1 MAGLFKCKSVDSAPV
16 HYNAVII
23 GAGMSGLAAA
33 VRLSMF
39 GQKVLLLEKHNAAGG
54 LNSFYARGNRK
65 YDVGLH
71 ALTNWVPEGAK
82 GTPLTKLLRQLR
94 IKREEL
100 DLCPQ
105 FGSLIKMGGKQL
117 RVNNHFPDLMDDV
130 AQAFPRAIDQ
140 FRELDN
146 FISNIDE
153 AALDAHGGSA
163 RALLNEK
170 ISDPLLRDMLLLPTC
185 FYGSALENDIEVSQF
200 AIMWRSL
207 FKEGFARPFIGV
219 RQVIRLLL
227 DRCREHQVDRRM
239 KCGVKQII
247 VRNSRATALILD
259 DGTEVTT
266 DKIYSSA
273 GAVETQR
280 LRSDCSPLVAQN
292 EIGRLGYLETIST
305 YKPEEFSKFKWNET
319 IIFFCDEERFHY
331 QSPKGLVDPKSG
343 VICIPN
349 NYNYGGG
356 RSLDEGWLRVTSLAN
371 HDEWCRLPE
380 EEYLAQKAV
389 WLNQLNRVAR
399 NHLTPVTDT
408 VHDAA
413 LTSSDVFTPR
423 TVRKF
428 TGHLNGAIYGS
439 PIKRRDGRTDL
450 ENLFII
456 GTDQG
461 FLGVTGAML
470 SGISMAN
477 LHGLTQ

>member
-1 MAGLFKCKSVDSAPV
+1 VDSAPV
-16 HYNAVII
+16 HYDAVII

-105 FGSLIKMGGKQL
+105 LGSLIKMGGKQL
-117 RVNNHFPDLMDDV
+117 RVNNHFPDLLDDV
-130 AQAFPRAIDQ
+130 AKVFPQAIDQ

-153 AALDAHGGSA
+153 AALDANGGSA
-163 RALLNEK
+163 RALLNDK

-247 VRNSRATALILD
+247 VRNSRAVGLILD

-280 LRSDCSPLVAQN
+280 LRSDCSPQVAQN
-292 EIGRLGYLETIST
+292 EIGRLGYLETIAT
-305 YKPEEFSKFKWNET
+305 YKPEEFSQFKWNET
-319 IIFFCDEERFHY
+319 IIFFCDEERFNY

-349 NYNYGGG
+349 NYNYGSE
-356 RSLDEGWLRVTSLAN
+356 RSLDEGWLRVTALAN
-371 HDEWCRLPE
+371 HDAWCRLPE
-380 EEYLAQKAV
+380 EEYLAQKTE

-399 NHLTPVTDT
+399 NHLSPLSDP

-477 LHGLTQ
+477 LHGLKE

>member
-1 MAGLFKCKSVDSAPV
+1 
-16 HYNAVII
+16 
-23 GAGMSGLAAA
+23 
-33 VRLSMF
+33 
-39 GQKVLLLEKHNAAGG
+39 
-54 LNSFYARGNRK
+54 
-65 YDVGLH
+65 VGLH

-105 FGSLIKMGGKQL
+105 LGSLIKMGGKQL

-140 FRELDN
+140 FRELDH

-153 AALDAHGGSA
+153 AALEAHGGST

-170 ISDPLLRDMLLLPTC
+170 IPDPLLRDMLLLPTC

-247 VRNSRATALILD
+247 VRNSRAVGLILD

-280 LRSDCSPLVAQN
+280 LRSDCSPQAAQN
-292 EIGRLGYLETIST
+292 EIGRLGYLETIAT
-305 YKPEEFSKFKWNET
+305 YKPEEFSQFKWKET
-319 IIFFCDEERFHY
+319 IIFFCDEERFNY

-349 NYNYGGG
+349 NYNYGTE
-356 RSLDEGWLRVTSLAN
+356 RSLDEGWLRVTALAN
-371 HDEWCRLPE
+371 HDAWCRLPE
-380 EEYLAQKAV
+380 EEYLAQKTE
-389 WLNQLNRVAR
+389 WFNQLNRVAR
-399 NHLTPVTDT
+399 NHLTPVSDT
-408 VHDAA
+408 THDAA

-428 TGHLNGAIYGS
+428 TSHLNGAIYGS

-477 LHGLTQ
+477 LHGLKE

>member
-1 MAGLFKCKSVDSAPV
+1 VDSAPV
-16 HYNAVII
+16 HYDAVII

-105 FGSLIKMGGKQL
+105 LGSLIKMGGKQL
-117 RVNNHFPDLMDDV
+117 RVNNHFPDLMADV

-140 FRELDN
+140 FRELDH

-153 AALDAHGGSA
+153 AALEAHGGST

-170 ISDPLLRDMLLLPTC
+170 ILVTLLRDMLLLPTC

-247 VRNSRATALILD
+247 VRNSRAVGLILD

-280 LRSDCSPLVAQN
+280 LRSDCSPQAAQN
-292 EIGRLGYLETIST
+292 EIGRLGYLETIAT
-305 YKPEEFSKFKWNET
+305 YKPEEFSQFKWKET
-319 IIFFCDEERFHY
+319 IIFFCDEERFNY

-349 NYNYGGG
+349 NYNYGTE
-356 RSLDEGWLRVTSLAN
+356 RSLDEGWLRVTALAN
-371 HDEWCRLPE
+371 HDAWCRLPE
-380 EEYLAQKAV
+380 EEYLAQKTE
-389 WLNQLNRVAR
+389 WFNQLNRVAR
-399 NHLTPVTDT
+399 NHLTPVSDT
-408 VHDAA
+408 THDAA

-428 TGHLNGAIYGS
+428 TSHLNGAIYGS

-477 LHGLTQ
+477 LHGLKE

>member
-1 MAGLFKCKSVDSAPV
+1 
-16 HYNAVII
+16 
-23 GAGMSGLAAA
+23 MSGLAAA

-105 FGSLIKMGGKQL
+105 LGSLIKMGGKQL

-140 FRELDN
+140 FRELDH

-153 AALDAHGGSA
+153 AALEAHGGST

-170 ISDPLLRDMLLLPTC
+170 IPDPLLRDMLLLPTC

-247 VRNSRATALILD
+247 VRNSRAVGLILD

-280 LRSDCSPLVAQN
+280 LRSDCSPQAAQN
-292 EIGRLGYLETIST
+292 EIGRLGYLETIAT
-305 YKPEEFSKFKWNET
+305 YKPEEFSQFKWKET
-319 IIFFCDEERFHY
+319 IIFFCDEERFNY

-349 NYNYGGG
+349 NYNYGTE
-356 RSLDEGWLRVTSLAN
+356 RSLDEGWLRVTALAN
-371 HDEWCRLPE
+371 HDAWCRLPE
-380 EEYLAQKAV
+380 EEYSAQKTE
-389 WLNQLNRVAR
+389 WFNQLNRVAR
-399 NHLTPVTDT
+399 NHLTPVSDT
-408 VHDAA
+408 THDAA

-428 TGHLNGAIYGS
+428 TSHLNGAIYGS

-477 LHGLTQ
+477 LHGLKE

>member
-1 MAGLFKCKSVDSAPV
+1 
-16 HYNAVII
+16 
-23 GAGMSGLAAA
+23 MSGLAAA

-105 FGSLIKMGGKQL
+105 LGSLIKMGGKQL
-117 RVNNHFPDLMDDV
+117 RVNNHFPDLLDDV
-130 AQAFPRAIDQ
+130 AKVFPQAIDQ

-153 AALDAHGGSA
+153 AALDANGGSA
-163 RALLNEK
+163 RALLNDK

-247 VRNSRATALILD
+247 VRNSRAVGLILD

-266 DKIYSSA
+266 NKIYSSA

-280 LRSDCSPLVAQN
+280 LRSDCSPQAAQN
-292 EIGRLGYLETIST
+292 EIGRLGYLETIAT
-305 YKPEEFSKFKWNET
+305 YKPEEFSQFKWKET
-319 IIFFCDEERFHY
+319 IIFFCDEERFNY

-349 NYNYGGG
+349 NYNYGTE
-356 RSLDEGWLRVTSLAN
+356 RSLDEGWLRVTALAN
-371 HDEWCRLPE
+371 HDAWCRLPE
-380 EEYLAQKAV
+380 EEYLAQKTE
-389 WLNQLNRVAR
+389 WFNQLNRVAR
-399 NHLTPVTDT
+399 NHLTPVSDT
-408 VHDAA
+408 THDAA

-428 TGHLNGAIYGS
+428 TSHLNGAIYGS

-477 LHGLTQ
+477 LHGLKE

>member
-1 MAGLFKCKSVDSAPV
+1 
-16 HYNAVII
+16 
-23 GAGMSGLAAA
+23 MSGLAAA

-105 FGSLIKMGGKQL
+105 LGSLIKMGGKQL
-117 RVNNHFPDLMDDV
+117 RVNNHFPDLLDDV
-130 AQAFPRAIDQ
+130 AKVFPQAIDQ

-153 AALDAHGGSA
+153 AALDANGGSA
-163 RALLNEK
+163 RALLNDK

-239 KCGVKQII
+239 KCGVKQIV
-247 VRNSRATALILD
+247 VRGARATALILD

-266 DKIYSSA
+266 SKIYSSA

-280 LRSDCSPLVAQN
+280 LRSDCSPQVAQN
-292 EIGRLGYLETIST
+292 EIGRLGYLETIAT
-305 YKPEEFSKFKWNET
+305 YKPEEFSQFKWNET
-319 IIFFCDEERFHY
+319 IIFFCDEERFNY

-349 NYNYGGG
+349 NYNYGSE
-356 RSLDEGWLRVTSLAN
+356 RSLDEGWLRVTALAN
-371 HDEWCRLPE
+371 HDAWCRLPE
-380 EEYLAQKAV
+380 EEYLAQKTE

-399 NHLTPVTDT
+399 NHLSPLSDS

-477 LHGLTQ
+477 LHGLKE

>member
-1 MAGLFKCKSVDSAPV
+1 
-16 HYNAVII
+16 
-23 GAGMSGLAAA
+23 
-33 VRLSMF
+33 
-39 GQKVLLLEKHNAAGG
+39 LEAN
-54 LNSFYARGNRK
+54 
-65 YDVGLH
+65 
-71 ALTNWVPEGAK
+71 
-82 GTPLTKLLRQLR
+82 
-94 IKREEL
+94 
-100 DLCPQ
+100 
-105 FGSLIKMGGKQL
+105 
-117 RVNNHFPDLMDDV
+117 
-130 AQAFPRAIDQ
+130 
-140 FRELDN
+140 
-146 FISNIDE
+146 
-153 AALDAHGGSA
+153 GGSA
-163 RALLNEK
+163 RALLDEK

-247 VRNSRATALILD
+247 VRNSRAVGLILD

-280 LRSDCSPLVAQN
+280 LRSDCSPQVAQN
-292 EIGRLGYLETIST
+292 EIGRLGYLETIAT
-305 YKPEEFSKFKWNET
+305 YKPEEFSQFKWNET
-319 IIFFCDEERFHY
+319 IIFFCDEERFNY

-349 NYNYGGG
+349 NYNYGSE
-356 RSLDEGWLRVTSLAN
+356 RKLDEGWLRVTALAN
-371 HDEWCRLPE
+371 HDAWCRLPE
-380 EEYLAQKAV
+380 EEYLAQKTV

-399 NHLTPVTDT
+399 NHLTPVSDMA
-408 VHDAA
+408 HDAA

-477 LHGLTQ
+477 LHGLKE

>member
-1 MAGLFKCKSVDSAPV
+1 MDSAPA

-39 GQKVLLLEKHNAAGG
+39 GQKVLLLERHNAAGG
-54 LNSFYARGNRK
+54 LNSFYGRGNRK

-105 FGSLIKMGGKQL
+105 LGSLVKMGGKQL
-117 RVNNHFPDLMDDV
+117 RLNNHFPDLMEDV
-130 AQAFPRAIDQ
+130 AQMFPGAIDQ
-140 FRELDN
+140 FKELDQ

-153 AALDAHGGSA
+153 AALEANGGSA

-185 FYGSALENDIEVSQF
+185 FYGSALENDIEISQF

-219 RQVIRLLL
+219 RQVIRILL
-227 DRCREHQVDRRM
+227 DRCREHQVERRM
-239 KCGVKQII
+239 KCGVKQIV

-280 LRSDCSPLVAQN
+280 LRSDCSPQIAHS

-305 YKPEEFSKFKWNET
+305 YKPEEFSKFRWNET
-319 IIFFCDEERFHY
+319 IIFFCDEERFNY
-331 QSPKGLVDPKSG
+331 QSPQGLVDPKSG

-349 NYNYGGG
+349 NYQYGSG
-356 RSLDEGWLRVTSLAN
+356 RNLDEGWLRVTALAN
-371 HDEWCRLPE
+371 HDAWCQLPE
-380 EEYLAQKAV
+380 DEYKAQKTE
-389 WLNQLNRVAR
+389 WFNQLNRVAR
-399 NHLTPVTDT
+399 NHLTTVSDA
-408 VHDAA
+408 VHDNA
-413 LTSSDVFTPR
+413 LTSTDVFTPR